1 MDAKSIWSL
10 TAFLLMIPAIVGL
23 LTNFI
28 LKWTQR
34 EDLEISP
41 NTTANATENSTSP
54 NLDNQWA
61 NDKIIV
67 LSHGKG

>member
-1 MDAKSIWSL
+1 MDAKSIWGL
-10 TAFLLMIPAIVGL
+10 TAILLMIPAIVGL
-23 LTNFI
+23 VTNFI

-34 EDLEISP
+34 EDIS
-41 NTTANATENSTSP
+41 TTANATENSTSP